1 MFVPATAIAQAS
13 CSTQQEVQTFSSQ
26 PSTSDQTPSQWQNDY
41 GTYINLIN
49 ETSDEDNED
58 DLYSAIIASIEDTT
72 RPKEHIP
79 ISQIL
84 SELSDKIDNLQVCK
98 FNINRSA
105 VLDGAI
111 RGFRR
116 LSYDPNK
123 KMSIKFSD
131 DRGTTEE
138 AVDLGGPRREFLH
151 LLMEALAES
160 DMFEGPEGHLNLAL
174 ISSAVR
180 EDRYFIAG
188 RAVAVSLVHGG
199 PPPCFLSRTLFACI
213 AEGPDACRPVLEDIT
228 DMELY
233 SKLKQVSEAKTLEEL
248 QQFTEPL
255 TDYLANAG
263 CLRHLTSL
271 VDKDQ
276 LLEDVL
282 MFQVVQ
288 RVRGPLER
296 FSDGL
301 KTLGVLQKIKHH
313 PEAFRPVL
321 CYSPGTLTA
330 EIMDDLFDIRWSEM
344 GSNNRANENRV
355 VAYWRDYLQ
364 DAEEEEGPAKL
375 GDILSFATGCHVVP
389 PIGFSPK
396 PSLEFQRGRYPI
408 ANTCVNCLRIPLHQ
422 SYEDFKSNMDFAI
435 QNTQQILNILI
446 DISCPRSARRER
458 YFSIAG
464 APGLPTARTGQHDP
478 GRHLRTSN
486 RGFTFSGVQ
495 SGSPRPEEEPKV
507 FPRPGSSKT
516 PEKRL
521 SHPGARF
528 NSCIRSH
535 RRPLRPPGT
544 LNCPPGPSTAR
555 RDPQSAHRDPQP
567 PPPPPP
573 GIQDSLLS
581 TMQSLVGSL
590 SAIDARLKALENSG
604 HPPASA
610 PSPVP
615 AQPQFPQMFPPL
627 QPAAFPAQLAA
638 PPAQAVQP
646 APQSTLASAVPTP
659 ALDLSIGEFVVAF
672 GIHRDVIC
680 SVYPD
685 RRLQLDGYLA
695 LIGDL
700 NLKYGRNRLQGSASP
715 LSVHPSDPP
724 SKAISQKG
732 GPGWFKEILKIHPST
747 PVDVPALAS
756 ELSCLPDQVFVD
768 HLITGLSQGFRA
780 PRGHKRASRSPA
792 PPQPGQQMQ
801 ADRHR
806 DAKQQP
812 IRKRSIRMDRHS
824 SLQVRAFCE

>member
-1 MFVPATAIAQAS
+1 MRSDAPPPTQQVQTPRFHARRFSNWSGLRAKRRQKPSYHRDITFFKDVILLCSPRDNKIPKQQMKTKLHEKGHILSALELDKTWDHTTLLLKLREAFDGKIPLGASLEMLMPCGNKLVTPTLGKGQQLDASMVHKIFRRATLYLRPSVALQPEGSDSSTEEDEWVEEEDMFVPATAIAQAS

-446 DISCPRSARRER
+446 DIS
-458 YFSIAG
+458 
-464 APGLPTARTGQHDP
+464 
-478 GRHLRTSN
+478 
-486 RGFTFSGVQ
+486 
-495 SGSPRPEEEPKV
+495 
-507 FPRPGSSKT
+507 
-516 PEKRL
+516 
-521 SHPGARF
+521 
-528 NSCIRSH
+528 
-535 RRPLRPPGT
+535 
-544 LNCPPGPSTAR
+544 
-555 RDPQSAHRDPQP
+555 
-567 PPPPPP
+567 
-573 GIQDSLLS
+573 
-581 TMQSLVGSL
+581 
-590 SAIDARLKALENSG
+590 
-604 HPPASA
+604 
-610 PSPVP
+610 
-615 AQPQFPQMFPPL
+615 
-627 QPAAFPAQLAA
+627 
-638 PPAQAVQP
+638 
-646 APQSTLASAVPTP
+646 
-659 ALDLSIGEFVVAF
+659 
-672 GIHRDVIC
+672 
-680 SVYPD
+680 
-685 RRLQLDGYLA
+685 
-695 LIGDL
+695 
-700 NLKYGRNRLQGSASP
+700 
-715 LSVHPSDPP
+715 
-724 SKAISQKG
+724 
-732 GPGWFKEILKIHPST
+732 W
-747 PVDVPALAS
+747 
-756 ELSCLPDQVFVD
+756 
-768 HLITGLSQGFRA
+768 
-780 PRGHKRASRSPA
+780 
-792 PPQPGQQMQ
+792 
-801 ADRHR
+801 
-806 DAKQQP
+806 
-812 IRKRSIRMDRHS
+812 
-824 SLQVRAFCE
+824 